1 MGSSIR
7 QVHPVDKLDQGQ
19 KCRIYY
25 SRVVDLAVSRGLLTS
40 DQDSEIGYF
49 AFSAYY
55 REGADLD
62 TKIRKA
68 IAAYETLYP
77 DEAFQ
82 RKIELNQE
90 FLGVVSG
97 FLNEANEEKIYD
109 LILIGATHCVW
120 PTGTSFVLTY
130 PWDLAGKG
138 RSVRFKKD
146 LSDFTKRRIL
156 DLLKRA
162 GKLWNR
168 NLFDD

>member
-25 SRVVDLAVSRGLLTS
+25 SRVVDLAVARGLLTS
-40 DQDSEIGYF
+40 DQDSDIGYF

-55 REGADLD
+55 REGAGLD
-62 TKIRKA
+62 TRLGKDISV
-68 IAAYETLYP
+68 YESLYP
-77 DEAFQ
+77 DLAFQ
-82 RKIELNQE
+82 RKIELNRE

-97 FLNEANEEKIYD
+97 FLSEDNEEKIND
-109 LILIGATHCVW
+109 LIIIGATHCVW

-130 PWDLAGKG
+130 PWDLAGHG
-138 RSVRFKKD
+138 QPVRFKKD
-146 LSDFTKRRIL
+146 LSDFTKRRII

-168 NLFDD
+168 NLFDE